1 MIKLLRLYGGKDML
15 LMVIEKLKNFRFTV
29 PSLVLLVLASY
40 RTFTSGD
47 SIQLVG
53 VCAAIVPFIC
63 QFKNF
68 PTNKDVPVIKDVISS
83 YILNLILMVLYLAWV
98 LLLTWMG
105 KTFNPNYIP
114 NPHFTEML
122 FIAVAADVVFISS
135 VIPVCRE
142 LKPMQRMIPGL
153 IMTNAL
159 LFFMMMASSF
169 VNTTTLTNIPVIAMG
184 FCGLVMVLTFSM
196 IFAGYAERKKK

>member
-1 MIKLLRLYGGKDML
+1 MFYL
-15 LMVIEKLKNFRFTV
+15 VIQKLKAFRPTI
-29 PSLVLLVLASY
+29 PSIILFLLASY
-40 RTFTSGD
+40 RTVTSGE

-68 PTNKDVPVIKDVISS
+68 SVNREVPAVQDVISS
-83 YILNLILMVLYLAWV
+83 YVLNLILMALYLGWV
-98 LLLTWMG
+98 LLLTLAG
-105 KTFNPNYIP
+105 QTLNPNYIS
-114 NPHFTEML
+114 NPYFTEML
-122 FIAVAADVVFISS
+122 FTAIAADVVFISS

-142 LKPMQRMIPGL
+142 LTPFQRMIPGL
-153 IMTNAL
+153 ILTNAL

-169 VNTTTLTNIPVIAMG
+169 VKNTTLTNIPGIALG
-184 FCGLVMVLTFSM
+184 FCALVMVLTFSM

>member
-1 MIKLLRLYGGKDML
+1 ML
-15 LMVIEKLKNFRFTV
+15 SLVIQKLKTFRFTI

-40 RTFTSGD
+40 RTICSGD

-68 PTNKDVPVIKDVISS
+68 PTDKEAPAVQDVLSS
-83 YILNLILMVLYLAWV
+83 YLLNLILMVLYLGWV
-98 LLLTWMG
+98 LLLTWAG
-105 KTFNPNYIP
+105 QTFNPNYIP

-122 FIAVAADVVFISS
+122 FIAIAADVAFISA

-142 LKPMQRMIPGL
+142 LTPFQRMIPGL
-153 IMTNAL
+153 ILTNAL

-169 VNTTTLTNIPVIAMG
+169 VKTTTLTNIPALALG
-184 FCGLVMVLTFSM
+184 FCALVMVLACSM
-196 IFAGYAERKKK
+196 IFAGYGDRKKK

>member
-1 MIKLLRLYGGKDML
+1 ML
-15 LMVIEKLKNFRFTV
+15 SLVTQKFKKFRFTV
-29 PSLVLLVLASY
+29 PSLILLLLASY

-68 PTNKDVPVIKDVISS
+68 PVNKDVPAMKDVISS
-83 YILNLILMVLYLAWV
+83 YILNLVLMVLYLGWV
-98 LLLTWMG
+98 LLLTWAG
-105 KTFNPNYIP
+105 QTFNPGYIP

-122 FIAVAADVVFISS
+122 FIAIAADVVFISS
-135 VIPVCRE
+135 VIPVCRD

-153 IMTNAL
+153 VLTNAL

-169 VNTTTLTNIPVIAMG
+169 VKTTTLTNIPFIALG
-184 FCGLVMVLTFSM
+184 FTALVMALTFSM
-196 IFAGYAERKKK
+196 IFAGFGERKAKH

>member
-1 MIKLLRLYGGKDML
+1 ML
-15 LMVIEKLKNFRFTV
+15 SLVIEKLKKFRFTV

-40 RTFTSGD
+40 RTITSGD

-63 QFKNF
+63 QFKDF
-68 PTNKDVPVIKDVISS
+68 PTDKNAPAVKDVISS
-83 YILNLILMVLYLAWV
+83 YIVNLILMVLYLGWV
-98 LLLTWMG
+98 LLLTWAG
-105 KTFNPNYIP
+105 RTFNPGYIA

-122 FIAVAADVVFISS
+122 FIAIAADVVFISS
-135 VIPVCRE
+135 VIPVCRD

-153 IMTNAL
+153 VLTNAL

-169 VNTTTLTNIPVIAMG
+169 VKTTTLTNIPVIALG
-184 FCGLVMVLTFSM
+184 FCALVMMLTFSM
-196 IFAGYAERKKK
+196 IFAGFAERKKK

>member
-1 MIKLLRLYGGKDML
+1 ML
-15 LMVIEKLKNFRFTV
+15 LLVIEKLKKFRFTV
-29 PSLVLLVLASY
+29 PSLILLVLASY

-53 VCAAIVPFIC
+53 ICAAIVPFIC

-68 PTNKDVPVIKDVISS
+68 YVNQDVPAVKDVISS
-83 YILNLILMVLYLAWV
+83 YILNLILMVLYLGWV
-98 LLLTWMG
+98 LLLTWAG
-105 KTFNPNYIP
+105 RTVNPNYIS

-122 FIAVAADVVFISS
+122 FIAIAADVVFISS
-135 VIPVCRE
+135 VIPVCRD

-153 IMTNAL
+153 ILTNAL

-169 VNTTTLTNIPVIAMG
+169 VKTTTLTNIPVIAMG
-184 FCGLVMVLTFSM
+184 FCALVMVLAVSM
-196 IFAGYAERKKK
+196 IFAGYAKRKAK

>member
-1 MIKLLRLYGGKDML
+1 ML
-15 LMVIEKLKNFRFTV
+15 LLVIEKLKKFRFTV
-29 PSLVLLVLASY
+29 PSLILLVLASY

-53 VCAAIVPFIC
+53 ICAAIVPFIC

-68 PTNKDVPVIKDVISS
+68 YVNQDVPAVKDVISS
-83 YILNLILMVLYLAWV
+83 YILNLILMVLYLGWV
-98 LLLTWMG
+98 LLLTWAG
-105 KTFNPNYIP
+105 QTVNPNYIS

-122 FIAVAADVVFISS
+122 FIAIAADVVFISS
-135 VIPVCRE
+135 VIPVCRD

-153 IMTNAL
+153 ILTNAL

-169 VNTTTLTNIPVIAMG
+169 VKTTTLTNIPVIAMG
-184 FCGLVMVLTFSM
+184 FCALVMVLAVSM
-196 IFAGYAERKKK
+196 IFAGYAKRKAK

>member
-1 MIKLLRLYGGKDML
+1 ML
-15 LMVIEKLKNFRFTV
+15 HLVFQKLKAFRPTI
-29 PSLVLLVLASY
+29 PSIILFLLASY
-40 RTFTSGD
+40 RTVTSGD

-68 PTNKDVPVIKDVISS
+68 SVNREVPAVQDVISS
-83 YILNLILMVLYLAWV
+83 YVLNLILMALYLGWV
-98 LLLTWMG
+98 LLLTWAGQM
-105 KTFNPNYIP
+105 FNPNYII
-114 NPHFTEML
+114 NPYFNEML
-122 FIAVAADVVFISS
+122 FIAIAADVVFISA

-142 LKPMQRMIPGL
+142 LTPFQRMIPGL
-153 IMTNAL
+153 ILTNAL
-159 LFFMMMASSF
+159 LFFMLMASSF
-169 VNTTTLTNIPVIAMG
+169 VKTTTLTNIPTIALG

>member
-1 MIKLLRLYGGKDML
+1 ML
-15 LMVIEKLKNFRFTV
+15 LLVIEKLKKFRFTV

-83 YILNLILMVLYLAWV
+83 YILNLILMVLYLGWV
-98 LLLTWMG
+98 LLLTWAG
-105 KTFNPNYIP
+105 QTFNPNYIS

-122 FIAVAADVVFISS
+122 FIAIAADVVFISS
-135 VIPVCRE
+135 VSPVCRD
-142 LKPMQRMIPGL
+142 LKPMQRMSPGL
-153 IMTNAL
+153 ILTNAL

-169 VNTTTLTNIPVIAMG
+169 VKTTTLTNIPVIAMG
-184 FCGLVMVLTFSM
+184 FCALVMVLAVSM
-196 IFAGYAERKKK
+196 IFAGYAQRKEK